1 MKLNQSLNTFIFLLL
16 FVAPSAFAT
25 DYTRGIGKYP
35 GSPKENFAPMMQA
48 DNTYRNVA
56 LHRMAYHSSA
66 YDYNLTA
73 QLLTDGIVCK
83 DNVVSMDA
91 STNRGTL
98 PVREREWAIDGGE
111 YSQNILYG
119 SDAYLQYV
127 WHGMTVHADRVKLQ
141 ATVAYRESNA
151 KESYA
156 IEVLTQNADK
166 NWRIIGKEAGK
177 GLPGTAT
184 QYKAHSDPNKV
195 TGNDMLPVRRIETEI
210 ILDKAKSVFDTF
222 RLQLRMKGAVHW
234 SITEIKFYK
243 GAEPVTDVLPS
254 SAFSSV
260 WMSAGGGEQ
269 WAYVDLGASANFD
282 RVNLYWCGKAAQGAL
297 QTSEDAANW
306 TTVAL
311 LQGGKTTLE
320 TVKCKGRGRYVR
332 VLLRGNRPDERYIL
346 SEIEVFGRGGLMP
359 KPHNIA
365 GIDGRKFMLDGGN
378 WHLQRASEV
387 KQDGAHVSSMSF
399 DDTSW
404 ITATVPATVLSSYV
418 NIGALPDPNISDN
431 LFYISESFFNADF
444 WYRNTFELPQQM
456 VGKRLF
462 LNFDG
467 INWKADIYLN
477 GSKIDRMEG
486 AFVRGRT
493 DVTQLLHA
501 GTNVLAVRIVKNAHP
516 GAVKEKN
523 EINTD
528 FNGGILGAD
537 NPTFHATI
545 GWDWISTIRGRN
557 IGIWNDVYLTCEEA
571 VALRD
576 PLVTTTL
583 NLPDTLAT
591 MTPAV
596 RLYNN
601 ERHAVKGILRGW
613 IGDIRFEKEVC
624 LPASSEVEESFSP
637 DSFAI
642 LKDHK
647 MHLWWP
653 NGYGTPYLYNAGFC
667 FTVDGVMTDSI
678 GYRAGIR
685 QMSYKDIETKLKLY
699 VNGRRVVPLG
709 GNWGFSENNLNY
721 RGREYD
727 IAVKYHRDMNFNMIR
742 NWVGQTGDEE
752 FYDACDKHGIM
763 VWQDFWLAN
772 PADGPDPK
780 DERMF
785 MHNAHDYVSRI
796 RSHASI
802 ALYCG
807 RNEGF
812 PPKTLNK
819 ELRQCVEQLH
829 PAILYIQS
837 SADDGVSGHG
847 PYHALPAK
855 EYFER
860 QTGKLHSERGM
871 PNVMTYEG
879 LVRTLRPEKLW
890 PQGDAW
896 GKHDYTRQGAQRGE
910 AFNKIVEDAFGTVTD
925 AAHFAALSQWENYNG
940 YRAMF
945 ESGSHDRMGLL
956 IWMSHSCWPSLTWQ
970 TYDYYFEPTAAFFG
984 CKKACET
991 VHIQWNALTHVVEV
1005 VNIGADRHED
1015 LTAESRVLDINGK
1028 PLDYQ
1033 INRLS
1038 CSADTTV
1045 LCNKI
1050 EAPTGTSSV
1059 YFIDLKLKD
1068 SHKRVVS
1075 ENFYVCS
1082 TRDGDYQQLN
1092 SLPQVTLSKSCVW
1105 KDANAILTLK
1115 NTTASPAM
1123 MIHINLKASDGEQ
1136 ILPVYY
1142 SNNYFHL
1149 MPNEEKTVTI
1159 SWKKE
1164 DCRNLKPTI
1173 EITGFNVTPEK
1184 NLNETIFPVK

>member
-1 MKLNQSLNTFIFLLL
+1 MKSNRPLYIIAILLL
-16 FVAPSAFAT
+16 FVAIRVVGA

-35 GSPKENFAPMMQA
+35 GSPKENFAPAMLA
-48 DNTYRNVA
+48 DNAYRNVA

-73 QLLTDGIVCK
+73 QLLTDGIICK
-83 DNVVSMDA
+83 GNVVSMDA

-98 PVREREWAIDGGE
+98 PVREREWAIDGGA
-111 YSQNILYG
+111 YSRNILYG

-127 WHGMTVHADRVKLQ
+127 WHGMAVHADRVKIQ
-141 ATVAYRESNA
+141 ATVAYRESEV
-151 KESYA
+151 KEGYA
-156 IEVLTQNADK
+156 IEALTQDADK
-166 NWRIIGKEAGK
+166 KWRVVGGETGK
-177 GLPGTAT
+177 GLPGTASK
-184 QYKAHSDPNKV
+184 YKAHSDPNKV
-195 TGNDMLPVRRIETEI
+195 TDDDMLPVRRIETEI
-210 ILDKAKSVFDTF
+210 ALNKEKGVFDTF

-234 SITEIKFYK
+234 SVTEIKFFK
-243 GAEPVTDVLPS
+243 GTEPVTDVLPS
-254 SAFSSV
+254 SAFSSA
-260 WMSAGGGEQ
+260 WMSAEGGEQ
-269 WAYVDLGASANFD
+269 WAYIDLGAPTTFD
-282 RVNLYWCGKAAQGAL
+282 CVNLYWCGKAAQGAL
-297 QTSEDAANW
+297 QTSDDAANW
-306 TTVAL
+306 TTIVSL
-311 LQGGKTTLE
+311 HGGKTGLE

-332 VLLRGNRPDERYIL
+332 VLLRGNKPDERYVL
-346 SEIEVFGRGGLMP
+346 SEIEVFGRGGLTAR
-359 KPHNIA
+359 PHSIA
-365 GIDGRKFMLDGGN
+365 GTNGRKFMLDGGN
-378 WHLQRASEV
+378 WRLQRASEV
-387 KQDGAHVSSMSF
+387 KQDGAHVSSLGF
-399 DDTSW
+399 DDSRW

-418 NIGALPDPNISDN
+418 NIGALPDPNAADN

-444 WYRNTFELPQQM
+444 WYRNTFELPRQM

-477 GSKIDRMEG
+477 GNKIDRIEG

-493 DVTQLLHA
+493 DVTRLLHA
-501 GTNVLAVRIVKNAHP
+501 GTNVLAVRIVKNAHA

-557 IGIWNDVYLTCEEA
+557 IGIWNDVYLTREEA
-571 VALRD
+571 VTLRD

-591 MTPAV
+591 MTPTV
-596 RLYNN
+596 RLCNN
-601 ERHAVKGILRGW
+601 ESHAVKGILRGW
-613 IGDIRFEKEVC
+613 IGNIRFEKEVR
-624 LPASSEVEESFSP
+624 LPASAEVEESFSP
-637 DSFAI
+637 DSFAM
-642 LKDHK
+642 LRNRK

-653 NGYGTPYLYNAGFC
+653 NGYGAPYLYKAGFS
-667 FTVDGVMTDSI
+667 FTIDGAATDSI
-678 GYRAGIR
+678 DYRAGIR
-685 QMSYKDIETKLKLY
+685 QMSYKDAETKLKLY
-699 VNGRRVVPLG
+699 ANGRRVVPLG

-752 FYDACDKHGIM
+752 FYDACDKYGIM

-772 PADGPDPK
+772 PADGPDPN
-780 DERMF
+780 DNRMF
-785 MHNAHDYVSRI
+785 MRNAYNYVSRI

-812 PPKTLNK
+812 PPETLNK

-837 SADDGVSGHG
+837 SADEGVSGHG

-879 LVRTLRPEKLW
+879 LTRTLRPEKLW

-896 GKHDYTRQGAQRGE
+896 GKHDYTMQGAQRGE
-910 AFNKIVEDAFGTVTD
+910 AFNKIVETAFGTVTD
-925 AAHFAALSQWENYNG
+925 ALHFAALAQWENYNG

-956 IWMSHSCWPSLTWQ
+956 IWMSHPCWPSLTWQ

-991 VHIQWNALTHVVEV
+991 VHIQWNALTHMVEV
-1005 VNIGADRHED
+1005 VNIGACRHED
-1015 LTAESRVLDINGK
+1015 LTAESRVLNVNGR
-1028 PLDYQ
+1028 PLDYR
-1033 INRLS
+1033 INRLY
-1038 CSADTTV
+1038 CGADTTI
-1045 LCNKI
+1045 LCNKVD
-1050 EAPTGTSSV
+1050 APQGTEGV

-1068 SHKRVVS
+1068 AHKKVVS

-1082 TRDGDYQQLN
+1082 TADGNYRELN
-1092 SLPQVTLSKSCVW
+1092 NLAKSRLKVSGVWSENSVTLR
-1105 KDANAILTLK
+1105 LK
-1115 NTTASPAM
+1115 NTSEVPAM
-1123 MIHINLKASDGEQ
+1123 MLRLNLKATDGEQ
-1136 ILPVYY
+1136 ILPVCY
-1142 SNNYFHL
+1142 SDNYIHL
-1149 MPNEEKTVTI
+1149 MPDEEKKIVI
-1159 SWKKE
+1159 SWKEEDLRGQKE
-1164 DCRNLKPTI
+1164 KI
-1173 EITGFNVTPEK
+1173 EISGFNIDTLEHSR
-1184 NLNETIFPVK
+1184 